1 MQPMNAPMIC
11 NAPITVD
18 PLDVPIG
25 IEYAPEPAAPAH
37 VTESCG
43 ESVHVA
49 LDRIDA
55 LRKAGKTAHLTH
67 SIIEAERDKFGRI
80 TRALID
86 WQVITA

>member
-1 MQPMNAPMIC
+1 MEPINMIC
-11 NAPITVD
+11 NAPIAVD
-18 PLDVPIG
+18 HLDVPIT
-25 IEYAPEPAAPAH
+25 IEYAQESTKPAH

-43 ESVHVA
+43 ESVHAA

-67 SIIEAERDKFGRI
+67 TIIEAERDKLGHI

-86 WQVITA
+86 WQVLTA

>member
-1 MQPMNAPMIC
+1 MEPINMIC
-11 NAPITVD
+11 NAPATSD
-18 PLDVPIG
+18 PLDAPIT
-25 IEYAPEPAAPAH
+25 IEYAQEPTKPVH

-43 ESVHVA
+43 ESVSVA

-67 SIIEAERDKFGRI
+67 TIVESERDNLGRI